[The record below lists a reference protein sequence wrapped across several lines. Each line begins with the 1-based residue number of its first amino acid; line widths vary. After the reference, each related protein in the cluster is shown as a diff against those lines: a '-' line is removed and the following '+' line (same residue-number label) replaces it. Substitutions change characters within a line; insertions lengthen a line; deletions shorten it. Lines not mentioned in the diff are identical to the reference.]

1 MFTLVIILKVWAIEG
16 WLVCACVCL
25 CSVIIADTASV
36 ATVALVSVSE
46 LGPGSWHDLS
56 PGQPQHSGD
65 LTRELWSRSNVILQ
79 LHFVSKLAFSY
90 LMKPIWRQ
98 YANSSVIKHWDVQ
111 SFYVLFIHQDWYQTQ
126 CGDLK
131 WPACLVCLV
140 EHHDHSP

>member
-79 LHFVSKLAFSY
+79 LHFDSKLAFSY

-111 SFYVLFIHQDWYQTQ
+111 SFL
-126 CGDLK
+126 
-131 WPACLVCLV
+131 CLVHPPRLV
-140 EHHDHSP
+140 SNPAWWSWMASMSSMSGGASWS